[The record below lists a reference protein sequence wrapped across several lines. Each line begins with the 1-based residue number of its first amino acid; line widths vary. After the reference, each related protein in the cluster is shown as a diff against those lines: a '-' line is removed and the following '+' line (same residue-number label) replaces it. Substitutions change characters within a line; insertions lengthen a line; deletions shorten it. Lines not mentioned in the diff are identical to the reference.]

1 MATPRRLAFT
11 LVELLVVIAIIGVL
25 IALLLPAVQAAREA
39 SRRANCSSNLRQ
51 LGVAMLNYESAIGRL
66 PPSIVLSGSGATVT
80 WNGGWSIHARIL
92 PYLEEA
98 SVYQLANFSVNKEE
112 PVNAQVVS
120 QDMPVLLCPSEI
132 QTAASTHDYGTSAVS
147 NYGWCVGD
155 WFVWGG
161 FSGQQNRSTFGANRS
176 RALKT
181 FTDGT
186 SKTLWASEVKAYQSI
201 YICDGAQLANVKNP
215 NSIPPPNADYATVA
229 PEYFGGC
236 RLYALGHTEWSD
248 GNAHATGFTTA
259 WPPNKPTYGTPAHD
273 QDLDVQS
280 NNEEDGG
287 PTFAAVTSR
296 SYHPGGVT
304 CLLADGSVRFVT
316 DQIDG
321 TVWRALG
328 TVAGGETVEAL

>member
-1 MATPRRLAFT
+1 M
-11 LVELLVVIAIIGVL
+11 VIAIVGVL

-39 SRRANCSSNLRQ
+39 ARRANCSSNLRQ
-51 LGVAMLNYESAIGRL
+51 LGFAMLNYEAALGRL
-66 PPSIVLSGSGATVT
+66 PPSIVLGGSGTTVT

-92 PYLEEA
+92 PYLEE
-98 SVYQLANFSVNKEE
+98 SNLYQLADFNVNKEE

-120 QDMPVLLCPSEI
+120 QDMPVLLCPSEV
-132 QTAASTHDYGTSAVS
+132 QSETSTHDYGSSAVS

-161 FSGQQNRSTFGANRS
+161 FSGPDNRSAFGANRS
-176 RALKT
+176 RMLKT

-186 SKTLWASEVKAYQSI
+186 GKTLWASEVKAYQPI
-201 YICDGAQLANVKNP
+201 YICDGAQLANVNNA
-215 NSIPPPNADYATVA
+215 NSIPPPDAAYGTVA

-236 RLYALGHTEWSD
+236 RLYLLGHTEWSD

-259 WPPNKPTYGTPAHD
+259 WPPNHPTYGTLARNRD
-273 QDLDVQS
+273 MDVQS

-296 SYHPGGVT
+296 SYYPGGVA

-321 TVWRALG
+321 MLWRTLG
-328 TVAGGETVEAL
+328 TVAGGETVEAFE